1 MKKFPVAL
9 AAAAT
14 VLAFSGASYAESN
27 SEYMGLKLSGN
38 VALTSD
44 YRYRGISQSDEGPA
58 VQGGFDLGHESGLYA
73 GIWASSV
80 DFGDTG
86 GSVEVDYYAGFAGKI
101 VDNVNFD
108 LGYIYYD
115 YPQHDNA
122 LELDF
127 SEFYGS
133 LSFMGFTLGVAY
145 APEYVLDFGSALYGY
160 IDYAAAL
167 PFGLTLGLHFGYTD
181 VGERDE
187 DNAQYLGDGNYTD
200 YSISLSKEV
209 MGVNLGVAW
218 VDTDVDDTDCATD
231 LNSSDTVC
239 DDSFVFTISKTN

>member
-1 MKKFPVAL
+1 MNMRLIASAAL
-9 AAAAT
+9 AT
-14 VLAFSGASYAESN
+14 GVAFSGLAYAESDN
-27 SEYMGLKLSGN
+27 MGFKVNGN
-38 VALTSD
+38 VALTTD

-58 VQGGFDLGHESGLYA
+58 VQGGFDVGHETGLYA

-86 GSVEVDYYAGFAGKI
+86 GSTEVDYYAGFSGNI
-101 VDNVNFD
+101 VENVSFD

-115 YPQHDNA
+115 YPQHDDS

-133 LSFMGFTLGVAY
+133 ISFAGATLGVAY
-145 APEYVLDFGSALYGY
+145 APDYTLDFGSALYGY

-187 DNAQYLGDGNYTD
+187 DNAQYLGDGTYTD
-200 YSISLSKEV
+200 YSISLSKEF
-209 MGVNLGVAW
+209 MGMNLGVAW

-231 LNSSDTVC
+231 ILTADTVC